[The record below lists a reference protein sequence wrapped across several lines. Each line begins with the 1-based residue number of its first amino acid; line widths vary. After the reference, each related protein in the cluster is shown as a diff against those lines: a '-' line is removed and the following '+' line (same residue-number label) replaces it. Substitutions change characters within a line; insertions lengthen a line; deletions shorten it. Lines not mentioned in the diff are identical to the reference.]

1 MRDERLEKLAAVLLG
16 HSLKLQPGDVVQVR
30 AGMSAM
36 PLVESLY
43 RRARDLNIFLLVQ
56 WQHDAI
62 SRLGFD
68 LLDTQ
73 RESSEKFLELTN
85 RWELERSAD
94 IAAYLTIR
102 SQEND
107 KEMNGV
113 DPELLKMAARASE
126 AVSDRIINQRQWAL
140 FYWPTA
146 GQAQNAGMPY
156 EKWFD
161 HVLEVCLI
169 DYEKLYQAEQA
180 LARRMENADQ
190 VRIKAP
196 GTDLSFSIKGLP
208 AVCCYGIRNLPDG
221 EVYTAPVRD
230 SVEGRITYNVPSNQ
244 WGHTF
249 NQISFTF
256 ENGKIVKCDCS
267 GRTDLLEQILD
278 SDEGARYIGE
288 FSFGV
293 NPLLREP
300 MGSTL
305 FDEKICGSIHLTPGR
320 AYAKADNGNRS
331 SLHWDLIQIQRPEY
345 GGGEIYFDH
354 ELIRRDGLFL
364 PEDLLLLNP

>member
-1 MRDERLEKLAAVLLG
+1 MQDARLEKLAGVLLG
-16 HSLKLQPGDVVQVR
+16 HSLKLKPGDIVQVR
-30 AGMSAM
+30 AGISAM

-43 RRARDLNIFLLVQ
+43 RRARELKIFLLVQ
-56 WQHDAI
+56 WQSDSV
-62 SRLGFD
+62 SRLSYD
-68 LLDTQ
+68 LLSPDHIAG
-73 RESSEKFLELTN
+73 ENFLKLTN
-85 RWELERSAD
+85 QWELDKSKD

-107 KEMNGV
+107 QELSGV
-113 DPELLKMAARASE
+113 DPELLKMTARAAE
-126 AVSDRIINQRQWAL
+126 AVSDRIINQRQWVL

-146 GQAQNAGMPY
+146 GQAQNAGMAA
-156 EKWFD
+156 EKWFY
-161 HVLEVCLI
+161 HVLDVCLI
-169 DYEKLYQAEQA
+169 DYDKLYQAEQA
-180 LARRMENADQ
+180 LARRLEKADR
-190 VRIKAP
+190 VRITAP

-230 SVEGRITYNVPSNQ
+230 SVEGFITYNVPSNQ

-249 NQISFTF
+249 NNISLTF
-256 ENGKIVKCDCS
+256 EK
-267 GRTDLLEQILD
+267 GRIIKSSSSDKTDLLEKILG
-278 SDEGARYIGE
+278 SDEGAGYIGE

-305 FDEKICGSIHLTPGR
+305 FDEKICGSIHFTPGR

-331 SLHWDLIQIQRPEY
+331 ALHWDLIQIQRPEY
-345 GGGEIYFDH
+345 GGGEIYLDN

-364 PEDLLLLNP
+364 PDDLRLLNP

>member
-1 MRDERLEKLAAVLLG
+1 MERLAGVLLG
-16 HSLKLQPGDVVQVR
+16 HSLKLQPGDIVQVR
-30 AGMSAM
+30 ADMAAL
-36 PLVESLY
+36 PLVESLF
-43 RRARDLNIFLLVQ
+43 RRARELNLFLLVQ
-56 WQHDAI
+56 WQNETV
-62 SRLGFD
+62 SRMNYE
-68 LLDTQ
+68 LLNVQ
-73 RESSEKFLELTN
+73 RSSSAKFLELTN
-85 RWELERSAD
+85 HWEMERSAG
-94 IAAYLTIR
+94 ISAYLTIR
-102 SQEND
+102 AQEND
-107 KEMNGV
+107 REMSTV
-113 DPELLKMAARASE
+113 DPELIKMAALASE
-126 AVSDRIINQRQWAL
+126 AVSDRIINQRQWVL

-156 EKWFD
+156 EQWFD
-161 HVLEVCLI
+161 HVLNVCLI
-169 DYEKLYQAEQA
+169 DYEKLYRAEQA
-180 LARRMENADQ
+180 LAKRMEMADK
-190 VRIKAP
+190 VRMKAP
-196 GTDLSFSIKGLP
+196 GTDLAFSIKGIP

-230 SVEGRITYNVPSNQ
+230 SVEGNITYNVPSNQ

-256 ENGKIVKCDCS
+256 EKGRIVNCS
-267 GRTDLLEQILD
+267 SSDRTDLLTKILD

-293 NPLLREP
+293 NPLLPEP

-320 AYAKADNGNRS
+320 AYAKADNGNKS

-345 GGGEIYFDH
+345 GGGEIYFDN
-354 ELIRRDGLFL
+354 ELIRRDGLFV